1 MVTPGRA
8 RVGDPLAGL
17 GHGDAKLARLGFNAK
32 GLPIMF
38 MKMKMK
44 NILSYL
50 SLTSFP

>member
-17 GHGDAKLARLGFNAK
+17 GHGDAKLARLGYNAK

-38 MKMKMK
+38 M
-44 NILSYL
+44 N
-50 SLTSFP
+50 FPRDRYFDLCP